1 MVKLSVKPE
10 TLLNTRVCNLEVLQ
24 DQAEAFDVDD
34 LQQMF
39 TVLSRTELEM
49 KRSSLAQVIFEMS
62 ILRLVDV
69 RPFQRIDDMINAINS
84 LEKNTEKIASS
95 VTSSNSHEDS
105 VITAE
110 TVESLSTYQ
119 SNADSRWGQLKREI
133 CERRPIFNHY
143 FSQCQVITFD
153 KSNLSLGFIDAITL
167 DQVKEKEN
175 LQLIQ
180 DTAKSVCNRE
190 INVQL
195 TLNDNINVSGGNPGN
210 KKKLYSKKRQKTE
223 SEIIQDALD
232 VFGGIVIQ

>member
-1 MVKLSVKPE
+1 M
-10 TLLNTRVCNLEVLQ
+10 
-24 DQAEAFDVDD
+24 
-34 LQQMF
+34 
-39 TVLSRTELEM
+39 
-49 KRSSLAQVIFEMS
+49 
-62 ILRLVDV
+62 
-69 RPFQRIDDMINAINS
+69 
-84 LEKNTEKIASS
+84 
-95 VTSSNSHEDS
+95 
-105 VITAE
+105 
-110 TVESLSTYQ
+110 
-119 SNADSRWGQLKREI
+119 
-133 CERRPIFNHY
+133 
-143 FSQCQVITFD
+143 
-153 KSNLSLGFIDAITL
+153 SLGFIDAITL